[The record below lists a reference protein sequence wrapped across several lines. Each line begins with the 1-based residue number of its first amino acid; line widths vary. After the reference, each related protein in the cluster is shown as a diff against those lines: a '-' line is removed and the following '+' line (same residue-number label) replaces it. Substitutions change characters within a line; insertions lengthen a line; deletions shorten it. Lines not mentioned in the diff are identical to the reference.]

1 MKKLLLTTMV
11 CMAVLSGSAQDDTGM
26 WMSASVTKKL
36 SSKWSADAEIE
47 YRMRDNISQTDRMSV
62 GLGVGYK
69 LMKGIKIGA
78 DYTLIEDYKDAGNT
92 VALLDFSDNASQY
105 NVPSYTYWQQRHR
118 FNMSVTGSLK
128 LSKRWDVSLR
138 ERWQYTYRPS
148 EDIYG
153 TYNGQRRVIKT
164 VDGKGENILR
174 SRLTVSYDIKKSP
187 IQPYVSCEVFTTDR
201 IEKMRY
207 MAGAE
212 YDITKQHS
220 VKLYY
225 MYQKETGND
234 GNSLQAIGI
243 DYGYKF

>member
-1 MKKLLLTTMV
+1 MKKLLLMAMACMV
-11 CMAVLSGSAQDDTGM
+11 ALSGSAQDDTGM
-26 WMSASVTKKL
+26 WVSASVTKKL
-36 SSKWSADAEIE
+36 SSKWSTDVNIE
-47 YRMRDNISQTDRMSV
+47 YRMHDNMSQTDRWNI

-69 LMKGIKIGA
+69 LVKGVKISA
-78 DYTLIEDYKDAGNT
+78 DYTFIEDYKDAGNT
-92 VALLDFSDNASQY
+92 VALLDFDDSARQY
-105 NVPSYTYWQQRHR
+105 SVPSYTYWQQRHR
-118 FNMSVTGSLK
+118 FNLTVAGSLK

-153 TYNGQRRVIKT
+153 TYGEQRRVIKT
-164 VDGKGENILR
+164 VNGKAENVLR
-174 SRLTVSYDIKKSP
+174 SRLTVAYDIKKSP
-187 IQPYVSCEVFTTDR
+187 IQPYVSCEAFTTDR

-207 MAGAE
+207 MVGAE

-225 MYQKETGND
+225 MYQNESGDD
-234 GNSLQAIGI
+234 GKSLQAVGI